1 MAKLIEK
8 VAATEIT
15 QFPPA
20 SVLMQRAQNAM
31 PVNPNPMSM
40 GTAAVPMA
48 PGAEEAQ
55 QGTAEGQGKGEA
67 GGSGEA
73 KKKSGSNKIQIEVVA
88 GGGAKSKATSKATS
102 KAAKKP
108 KAKAKKK

>member
-8 VAATEIT
+8 IAATEIT

-48 PGAEEAQ
+48 PGTEEAQ
-55 QGTAEGQGKGEA
+55 QGTSEGQGAGEVKKKS
-67 GGSGEA
+67 GGS
-73 KKKSGSNKIQIEVVA
+73 SGSNKIQIEVVA
-88 GGGAKSKATSKATS
+88 GGGAKSKPTSKATS
-102 KAAKKP
+102 KAATKP